1 MKKTLRI
8 LAAFVMFN
16 LFLISCT
23 INVGG
28 NDPAPV
34 QTTNYTVTF
43 DAAGGSPT
51 PQVQTVA
58 SGAKA
63 TRPSPN
69 PSKSSARFLGWF
81 SGNSTTPFDFNTT
94 ITANITLTAHWQE
107 ANLSI
112 LSFGDPE
119 DDRIITLCDEF
130 MEENPD
136 IVIDLTI
143 KSDEEYHT
151 EVASR
156 ISANNI
162 PDIAYMG
169 IDERWGSAWRE
180 ANQFVDNTSY
190 FPSFIDTDLVPS
202 ISISGTNI
210 KPYLPLGGPNYCSVV
225 GVNTSLLTTVD
236 PTGRIPETYTDLL
249 TLVQK
254 VEQYNEAHD
263 TDIKVLSTHGADE
276 WVWGS
281 CVLSGIIPRTTGD
294 AGWIE
299 KAVDGQVDF
308 TDDDFITAL
317 NVIKRWIADGILDP
331 ASATTNDQTG
341 KNNFAQGKYVMY
353 IDGQWGFGEAV
364 YHDMTSDIELI
375 TIPAVP
381 GEASNSVTGSM
392 ASTPQPGFGI
402 TKKCSQNATSLD
414 AAKRWLAYVNSQEET
429 LNRLESGA
437 ISCPIISNFEYP
449 DDMDPLVSEKAN
461 LAQYASCYVIDS
473 YLSGDA
479 NDELNSGI
487 KNIVAD
493 SVAVAQVAENIQAAL
508 EDRDPEDVTTEVSF
522 WHIDTVASQQA
533 AWQKII
539 NNFEADHTDVKIEVT
554 VYENDNFKEEIQDAI
569 DDDNPP
575 DIFRS
580 WGGASVEEFAS
591 QGKLKDI
598 TTAITGTNSGNISQI
613 SNAGKALYKYDDHN
627 YGLPYSLG
635 IMGLWY
641 NTEIF
646 DDLGLT
652 ADDLDEWNEFIAVLD
667 DIKENSD
674 IAPISLGAAEDWT
687 SQYWWS
693 YLAQR
698 LGGEQAYLDAVNGT
712 NSGAFNN
719 ELFNTAMTM
728 YANLVDGDY
737 FQEDFLDDNQVTQL
751 TLIAD
756 GQAAFTLM
764 GCWAPGTGRDNAE
777 TEAGETSEWGFLP
790 FPQVGDRPGQATEV
804 IGGSDGY
811 VIGRDAPD
819 AAVDFLKSFY
829 DQKNYKIICKEL
841 NGCPVIDGY
850 DDYMEDA
857 VADMAEIARTAT
869 TFQLYYDQNL
879 PGPVAQAML
888 TALNTILSNSTY
900 TPEEACDAIQAAMV
914 QYRNSN
920 N

>member
-43 DAAGGSPT
+43 NAAGGSPT

-169 IDERWGSAWRE
+169 IDERWGSAWRN
-180 ANQFVDNTSY
+180 ANQMVDNTTY

-236 PTGRIPETYTDLL
+236 PTGSIPESYNDLL
-249 TLVQK
+249 TLAQK
-254 VEQYNEAHD
+254 VELYNEQHD
-263 TDIKVLSTHGADE
+263 TNIKVLSTHGADE

-402 TKKCSQNATSLD
+402 TKKCSQNPTRLD

-437 ISCPIISNFEYP
+437 ISCPIISDFDYP
-449 DDMDPLVSEKAN
+449 DDMDPLVSEKAS
-461 LAQYASCYVIDS
+461 LASYPTCFVIDS

-487 KNIVAD
+487 KNIVAGELT
-493 SVAVAQVAENIQAAL
+493 VAQVAENIQAAL
-508 EDRDPEDVTTEVSF
+508 EDRDPDDVTTEVSF
-522 WHIDTVASQQA
+522 WHIDTSETQQA

-554 VYENDNFKEEIQDAI
+554 LYDNEHFHDELQEAI
-569 DDDNPP
+569 DAGNIP
-575 DIFRS
+575 DVFRS
-580 WGGASVEEFAS
+580 WGGASVRELAS
-591 QGKLKDI
+591 QGKLR
-598 TTAITGTNSGNISQI
+598 AITNNITSGSVSQI
-613 SNAGKALYKYDDHN
+613 GDGGKALFRYN
-627 YGLPYSLG
+627 NNIYGLPYSMG
-635 IMGLWY
+635 IFGLWY
-641 NTEIF
+641 NRAVF
-646 DDLGLT
+646 NSLNLT
-652 ADDLDEWNEFIAVLD
+652 AQDLDTWSEFCEHLEG
-667 DIKENSD
+667 IK
-674 IAPISLGAAEDWT
+674 PISLGAHADWT
-687 SQYWWS
+687 SHYWWS

-698 LGGEQAYLDAVNGT
+698 LGGKQAYLDAVNGT
-712 NSGAFNN
+712 NGAAFNTGVF
-719 ELFNTAMTM
+719 LDAMEK
-728 YANLVDGDY
+728 YKAFVDAHP
-737 FQEDFLDDNQVTQL
+737 FQNGFLDDYDTDQL
-751 TLIAD
+751 ALIAD
-756 GQAAFTLM
+756 GNATFTLM
-764 GCWAPGTGRDNAE
+764 GSWAPSVGRDNAT

-790 FPQVGDRPGQATEV
+790 FPTVGSRTGQSSEC
-804 IGGSDGY
+804 IGSCDGLA
-811 VIGRDAPD
+811 IGKDAPD
-819 AAVDFLKSFY
+819 AAVEFLKSLY
-829 DQKNYKIICKEL
+829 EPKNYAIICGEL
-841 NGCPVIDGY
+841 WACPVIDEY
-850 DDYMEDA
+850 DDYMDDA
-857 VADMAEIARTAT
+857 VADMAEIARNAT
-869 TFQLYYDQNL
+869 VIQNVYDCDL
-879 PGPVAQAML
+879 PGSVTEAMK
-888 TALNTILSNSTY
+888 TALNRILSDSTY
-900 TPEEACDAIQAAMV
+900 TAQQACNAIQDAMV